1 MLRSVAMIACAL
13 ALSSECSSAELKE
26 PTPSELETVARVV
39 WGEVRGQSD
48 MEVAAV
54 CHIVFNRWQ
63 WKRSAGV
70 AKVVTAAKQFSAL
83 NPGDPNRV
91 KLLAPGLTKRRSFQ
105 RVAAICALS
114 IKGRVEG
121 FFDDPTDG
129 CDHYWHGAK
138 VPYWAGKVR
147 RVRSIGAG
155 SCVRLRRKSQ
165 ARIVSPDQ
173 IGALIRALP

>member
-13 ALSSECSSAELKE
+13 ALSSEAFGSELKL
-26 PTPSELETVARVV
+26 PPPSEMETVARVV
-39 WGEVRGQSD
+39 WGEVRGQDD
-48 MEVAAV
+48 MEIAAV

-63 WKRSAGV
+63 RRPGAGI
-70 AKVVTAAKQFSAL
+70 AKVVTTAKQFSAL

-91 KLLAPGLTKRRSFQ
+91 QLLAPELRSRRSFQ

-147 RVRSIGAG
+147 RVRSIGEG
-155 SCVRLRRKSQ
+155 SCVRLRRKTA
-165 ARIVSPDQ
+165 ARVVPDQ
-173 IGALIRALP
+173 IGALIRALR